1 MAHGRFW
8 GCLRSEGPARRHS
21 VRDPPELV
29 RPPLPHP
36 SHHSRMAPLG
46 KCWEGVW
53 TGSLPQCR
61 LTLEEEAWP
70 PGCAAPQAQNNGH
83 GILQAHRPYFL
94 SSSGRWAWTRV
105 NPSGAKPTPRSG
117 FSVAVAP
124 NHQTLLFGGVC
135 DDEEDESLEG
145 HFLSD
150 LHFYDPVRN
159 RWFAGQLKV
168 AWAPDLQPAQGLPGC
183 HLRQ

>member
-1 MAHGRFW
+1 M
-8 GCLRSEGPARRHS
+8 P
-21 VRDPPELV
+21 D
-29 RPPLPHP
+29 
-36 SHHSRMAPLG
+36 
-46 KCWEGVW
+46 
-53 TGSLPQCR
+53 
-61 LTLEEEAWP
+61 
-70 PGCAAPQAQNNGH
+70 PQAQNDGH
-83 GILQAHRPYFL
+83 GILQAPRPYFL

-168 AWAPDLQPAQGLPGC
+168 PGPQTCSQRRACPAVTSVSDAQGLPGPSVCEALWSCHHLYC
-183 HLRQ
+183 HLSRDRVASAPPASTSLRDAAQWLLSRE